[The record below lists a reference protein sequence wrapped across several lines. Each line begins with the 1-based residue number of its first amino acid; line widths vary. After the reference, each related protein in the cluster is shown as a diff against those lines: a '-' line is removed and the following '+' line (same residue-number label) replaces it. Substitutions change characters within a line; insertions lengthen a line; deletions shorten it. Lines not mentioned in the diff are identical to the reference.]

1 MVNIGKSQLGG
12 VSGDALMKGIDNIVF
27 GQHLSKVHTWA
38 KVIGYTSGYDFRLNF
53 LLY

>member
-27 GQHLSKVHTWA
+27 GQHLSKVTP
-38 KVIGYTSGYDFRLNF
+38 KKKILIKIKIKLN
-53 LLY
+53 YIYIYN